1 LPEPIL
7 SVKELYLYYKVR
19 AGLVRAI
26 DGVSFNLHNEESLA
40 IIGESGS
47 GKSSLARA
55 LLRLLPR
62 NVHRFDGSVHIDGED
77 VMKLSDKEFDSKIKW
92 KKISIVPQ
100 ASMNALNPVIKIGE
114 QLAEPLII
122 HKNMDRKE
130 ALDKAM
136 EMLKFVGI
144 PQEFVDRYP
153 FELSGG
159 MRQRVVIAMALITQP
174 PIVVLD
180 EPTSALDVLTQA
192 SIMNLLKSIKN
203 DRKVSYIFITH
214 DIALSSELSDN
225 VAVMYAGQIVEYSY
239 ADKFYKEPQHPY
251 SQLLLSSVPTLRE
264 NKDIKFI
271 PGEPPSLLNPPPG
284 CRFHPRCP
292 FAMDVCR
299 KKEPPTINVGRNS
312 YVRCWLYAEK

>member
-1 LPEPIL
+1 MVKPIL
-7 SVKELYLYYKVR
+7 SVKELYLYYRVR
-19 AGLVRAI
+19 AGLVKAV
-26 DGVSFNLHNEESLA
+26 DGASLDLYNEESLA
-40 IIGESGS
+40 VIGESGS
-47 GKSSLARA
+47 GKSSLAKA

-62 NVHRFDGSVHIDGED
+62 NIYRFDGNVYIDGED
-77 VMKLSDKEFDSKIKW
+77 VMKLSDKDFDSRIRW
-92 KKISIVPQ
+92 NKISMVPQ

-122 HKNMDRKE
+122 HKGMNKNE
-130 ALDKAM
+130 ALDKAR

-144 PQEFVDRYP
+144 PQEFIDRYP

-174 PIVVLD
+174 SIVILD

-192 SIMNLLKSIKN
+192 NIMNLLKRIKN

-214 DIALSSELSDN
+214 DIALSSELSDK
-225 VAVMYAGQIVEYSY
+225 VAVMYAGHIVEYSY
-239 ADKFYKEPQHPY
+239 ADKFYREPQHPY

-264 NKDIKFI
+264 NRNIRFI

-292 FAMDVCR
+292 YAMDICR
-299 KKEPPTINVGRNS
+299 KEEPPIIDMERNS
-312 YVRCWLYAEK
+312 YVRCWLYAKR

>member
-1 LPEPIL
+1 MEVAL
-7 SVKELYLYYKVR
+7 SIKELYLYYRVR
-19 AGLVRAI
+19 AGLVKAV
-26 DGVSFNLHNEESLA
+26 DGVFLDLYGNESLSV
-40 IIGESGS
+40 IGESGS

-55 LLRLLPR
+55 LLRLLPK
-62 NVHRFDGSVHIDGED
+62 NVHRFEGNIYIDGED
-77 VMKLSDKEFDSKIKW
+77 VMKLSDDEFNSRIRWNKV
-92 KKISIVPQ
+92 SIVPQ

-122 HKNMDRKE
+122 HKNMSKNE
-130 ALDKAM
+130 ALDKAK

-144 PQEFVDRYP
+144 SQEFIDRYP

-159 MRQRVVIAMALITQP
+159 MKQRVVIAMALITQP
-174 PIVVLD
+174 SIVILD

-192 SIMNLLKSIKN
+192 NIMNLLKKIKT
-203 DRKVSYIFITH
+203 DRKISYVFITH
-214 DIALSSELSDN
+214 DIALSSEISDK

-239 ADKFYKEPQHPY
+239 AEKFYREPQHPY

-264 NKDIKFI
+264 DRNVRFI

-292 FAMDVCR
+292 YAMDICR
-299 KKEPPTINVGRNS
+299 REEPPVTYIERNS
-312 YVRCWLYAEK
+312 YVRCWLYAKG